1 VDLNQRLSIS
11 YYKTIA
17 TINEP
22 HKIYLV
28 QHQESGKI
36 FVKKILDVYS
46 LDVYNYLKANSI
58 KGIPQIIDLA
68 EDGDSLI
75 LIEEYISGM
84 TFREKMESGT
94 LTLTQIFSYAVA
106 LCDILEKLHSHQP
119 PIIHRDIK
127 PTNIMITNLDNVV
140 LLDFNA
146 AKYHSDIE
154 NRESD
159 TLLLGTQGYAA
170 PEQYGF
176 GESSPQ
182 TDIYSL
188 GVIINEALQAVGI
201 KNLQVEHLISKCTQI
216 DPSKRYKSVQVLKND
231 LIKLMETQQEM
242 DKQQSRYYP
251 FLPPGFRSL
260 KMPNILIAVL
270 SYILI
275 FYACMSMQ
283 VKNAVST
290 ADLWLNRLFFL
301 LIILLDICIGFNYQG
316 IQNKFFLCRSKNK
329 IVHTI
334 GVLMFIS
341 ITTFL
346 LVFIMVLIEDIFFK
360 HG

>member
-1 VDLNQRLSIS
+1 MDLNQRLSIS

-46 LDVYNYLKANSI
+46 LDVYNYLKANPI
-58 KGIPQIIDLA
+58 KGIPNIIDFA

-94 LTLTQIFSYAVA
+94 LTLTQIITYAAA
-106 LCDILEKLHSHQP
+106 LCDILEKLHSHQS

-127 PTNIMITNLDNVV
+127 PTNIMITSLDNVV

-154 NRESD
+154 NREAD
-159 TLLLGTQGYAA
+159 TVLLGTQGYAA

-188 GVIINEALQAVGI
+188 GVIINEALQVVGV
-201 KNLQVEHLISKCTQI
+201 KNLQLKHIISKCIQI

-231 LIKLMETQQEM
+231 LLKLMETQQEIA
-242 DKQQSRYYP
+242 KRPSRYFP
-251 FLPPGFRSL
+251 SLPPGFRSL
-260 KMPNILIAVL
+260 NLVNMLIAVP
-270 SYILI
+270 SYFLI
-275 FYACMSMQ
+275 FYVCLSME
-283 VKNAVST
+283 VTGAVNVV
-290 ADLWLNRLFFL
+290 DLWLNRFTALF
-301 LIILLDICIGFNYQG
+301 IVLLDVCIGFNYLG
-316 IQNKFFLCRSKNK
+316 IQNNFLMCRSKNK
-329 IVHTI
+329 TIHYI
-334 GVLMFIS
+334 GVTIFIS
-341 ITTFL
+341 ISTF
-346 LVFIMVLIEDIFFK
+346 VIFFVLMIIETTVFQQ
-360 HG
+360 